1 LLLLLLLGVVL
12 VVVVGQ
18 ARGWGGWGRRAV
30 VQRLDRLADH
40 VCLADPGALRVR
52 QADRDDMAVGLELAD
67 ERVDV
72 GRRVRGRRAV
82 VVDHEDMHSD
92 GYVESLRV

>member
-1 LLLLLLLGVVL
+1 
-12 VVVVGQ
+12 
-18 ARGWGGWGRRAV
+18 
-30 VQRLDRLADH
+30 
-40 VCLADPGALRVR
+40 
-52 QADRDDMAVGLELAD
+52 VGLELAD